1 MVPPNADQSGLKA
14 HESSGECEEGT
25 GKSYEVSLLVMGPI
39 PQWWAVV
46 GSRIPAFLA
55 NAEKALAVPSRL
67 ESPSPSCNIL
77 QHLATSCNPGWPA
90 VHFFHLCIG
99 PSYELAMPRE
109 FPGHPGKLKMTIMSA
124 RLAQVSLKR
133 IIDAAAWR
141 HPMISWSCWSPW
153 QSPSW
158 HLFWGTCPKLEKYNP
173 KRSKSNILSY
183 LIHSKSW

>member
-46 GSRIPAFLA
+46 DSRIPAFLA

-77 QHLATSCNPGWPA
+77 QHLATSCNILQHLAIQGDPQSISSIYALDPA
-90 VHFFHLCIG
+90 MNWRCQE
-99 PSYELAMPRE
+99 S
-109 FPGHPGKLKMTIMSA
+109 S
-124 RLAQVSLKR
+124 QV
-133 IIDAAAWR
+133 
-141 HPMISWSCWSPW
+141 
-153 QSPSW
+153 
-158 HLFWGTCPKLEKYNP
+158 
-173 KRSKSNILSY
+173 ILGS
-183 LIHSKSW
+183 